1 MKEKVKQIKEMY
13 KFSGYHKQFIILFT
27 IIITA
32 AIVDIIAIPYI
43 TRQIIDFSIPQKNVQ
58 ALIMWCIIY
67 TIFLLIS
74 CYATLK
80 HCNMRSIL
88 ERKIARDLRQK
99 VFNKM
104 QDIKTKFYDENDTG
118 VILQFLNSDVNEAG
132 RMFADIITEMIFM
145 GIVRFIIYSI
155 FLLFIDIKITLII
168 LFLYIIGYI
177 VTIYFNRK
185 TIDLIKNIR
194 KVNIEIYSKVNE
206 GIQGFLTIKILNI
219 IQKKEEEL
227 QELLKDY
234 EKLNN
239 KLERNVSI
247 YNNLFAFIVSLS
259 TIVIIYFGGIKV
271 ATGVMAYVEIML
283 LIEFNG
289 SLNFNFKWF
298 IRHINN
304 FNNSFISFSK
314 VLNFLKLENI
324 EKIEEGEQLQCINSI
339 EFSDVEFSYT
349 GYEKNIETYS
359 FKLSKNEKIAL
370 VGRTGSGK
378 TTVANLLCRF
388 YEPVKGEIK
397 INGTNY
403 LKYSIESIRK
413 KIGYVMQDTY
423 ILKGTIIDNIR
434 YVNKDITQEEIK
446 SIFKKLKLHD
456 KIMKFKDGYN
466 TDISSNPDILS
477 TGEKQMINFAR
488 VMAMNCDIIILDE
501 VTSALSYKSEELVNN
516 AIKEVTKDKMAIII
530 AHRLSTVK
538 SCNKII
544 LMANGRIIEQGN
556 HEELIDKKGEYYKL
570 VNSHNI

>member
-27 IIITA
+27 IIIIA

-43 TRQIIDFSIPQKNVQ
+43 TRQIIDISIPQKNVH
-58 ALIMWCIIY
+58 ALIVWGIIY

-74 CYATLK
+74 CYVTLK

-104 QDIKTKFYDENDTG
+104 QDIKTKFYDENGTG
-118 VILQFLNSDVNEAG
+118 VILQFLNSDVSEAG
-132 RMFADIITEMIFM
+132 KMFADIITEMVFM
-145 GIVRFIIYSI
+145 GIIRFIIYSI
-155 FLLFIDIKITLII
+155 FLMFIDIKITLII
-168 LFLYIIGYI
+168 LFLYVIGYL

-185 TIDLIKNIR
+185 TISLINNIR
-194 KVNIEIYSKVNE
+194 KVNIEIYSKINE
-206 GIQGFLTIKILNI
+206 GIQGFLTIKIINI

-234 EKLNN
+234 EMLNN
-239 KLERNVSI
+239 KLERNVST

-283 LIEFNG
+283 LIEFNDF
-289 SLNFNFKWF
+289 LNFSFRWL
-298 IRHINN
+298 IRHLTN

-314 VLNFLKLENI
+314 ILKFLKLEDV
-324 EKIEEGEQLQCINSI
+324 EKIEEGEELQHINSV
-339 EFSDVEFSYT
+339 EFSNVEFSYT
-349 GYEKNIETYS
+349 GYEKNIEKYS
-359 FKLSKNEKIAL
+359 FKLNKNEKLAL

-378 TTVANLLCRF
+378 TTVVNLLCRF

-403 LKYSIESIRK
+403 LKYSMESIRK
-413 KIGYVMQDTY
+413 NIGYVMQDTY

-434 YVNKDITQEEIK
+434 YVNKDITEEEIRN
-446 SIFKKLKLHD
+446 IFKKLKLHD
-456 KIMKFKDGYN
+456 KIMNFKDGYN
-466 TDISSNPDILS
+466 TDIGNNPDILS

-488 VMAMNCDIIILDE
+488 VMALSCDIIILDE

-530 AHRLSTVK
+530 AHRLTTVK

-544 LMANGRIIEQGN
+544 LMNNGRIIEQGN
-556 HEELIDKKGEYYKL
+556 HEELINKNGEYYKL
-570 VNSHNI
+570 VNS